1 MGGEKEG
8 TNVEMEWEVMKEAHE
23 EREHVKFLCI
33 PYKCL
38 HCLVCIVSIAPVD
51 LAK

>member
-1 MGGEKEG
+1 MEGEKEG
-8 TNVEMEWEVMKEAHE
+8 TNVEMEWEVMKETHK
-23 EREHVKFLCI
+23 REHVRFLCI